1 MDQINENQI
10 KEAYITLPK
19 GYIANGV
26 HAGLKPNGN
35 PDLAFIASKTPANV
49 AGVYTSNLV
58 KGHSLT
64 RSISI
69 IRSQKTVR
77 GIVINSGNANACVG
91 EDGEKDAE
99 EMAKCAASVIGAESK
114 DILTAS
120 TGVIGSRLPLDKLTA
135 AIPDLVKN
143 ASSSEECGHLAER
156 AIMTTDTQPKEV
168 AATDIVFGTEI
179 TLAGIAKGSGMIHP
193 NLATMI
199 SVFTTDAN
207 ISQDVLQSMISA
219 NVKDTYNRVSVD
231 GDTSVCDMVV
241 ILANGATETPE
252 IKAGSEEYDVFKEA
266 FHALCIDLAKMIA
279 SDGEGAS
286 KLVEVEVN
294 GAKTA
299 NDAYLCVL
307 SICRSPLCKTAIF
320 GQDANCGRFITALGY
335 SGADIDPNK
344 ISMFLSGLP
353 VYEKGVALPFDEDVA
368 KEKLSEHDILIRIE
382 LNDGEY
388 NDRMW
393 TCDFTYDYVKIN
405 ASYRS

>member
-1 MDQINENQI
+1 
-10 KEAYITLPK
+10 
-19 GYIANGV
+19 
-26 HAGLKPNGN
+26 
-35 PDLAFIASKTPANV
+35 
-49 AGVYTSNLV
+49 
-58 KGHSLT
+58 
-64 RSISI
+64 
-69 IRSQKTVR
+69 
-77 GIVINSGNANACVG
+77 
-91 EDGEKDAE
+91 
-99 EMAKCAASVIGAESK
+99 
-114 DILTAS
+114 
-120 TGVIGSRLPLDKLTA
+120 
-135 AIPDLVKN
+135 
-143 ASSSEECGHLAER
+143 
-156 AIMTTDTQPKEV
+156 MTTDTQPKEV
-168 AATDIVFGTEI
+168 AATVSIFGKEI
-179 TLAGIAKGSGMIHP
+179 TIAAIAKGSGMIHP

-207 ISQDVLQSMISA
+207 ISQAVLQEMISD

-241 ILANGATETPE
+241 IFANGASETPE
-252 IKAGSEEYDVFKEA
+252 IKKGSEEYDTFKEA
-266 FHALCIDLAKMIA
+266 FHALCFDLAKMIA

-286 KLVEVEVN
+286 KLVEVEVV
-294 GAKTA
+294 GAKTP

-335 SGADIDPNK
+335 SGADIDPDK

>member
-1 MDQINENQI
+1 MEIEN
-10 KEAYITLPK
+10 AYITIPQ
-19 GYIANGV
+19 GFIANGV

-35 PDLAFIASKTPANV
+35 PDLAYIGSDRPAHI

-69 IRSQKTVR
+69 IRSRDTVR
-77 GIVINSGNANACVG
+77 GILINSGNANACVG
-91 EDGEKDAE
+91 EMGEQDATT
-99 EMAKCAASVIGAESK
+99 MATTAAEILKVSPDE
-114 DILTAS
+114 ILTAS
-120 TGVIGSRLPLDKLTA
+120 TGVIGSRLPLDLITS
-135 AIPDLVKN
+135 AIPGLLEK
-143 ASSSEECGHLAER
+143 AGSSEECGHLAER

-168 AATDIVFGTEI
+168 AATVSLFGKEI
-179 TLAGIAKGSGMIHP
+179 TLAAIAKGSGMIHP

-207 ISQDVLQSMISA
+207 ISQEVLQSMISA

-241 ILANGATETPE
+241 IMANGASETPE
-252 IKAGSEEYDVFKEA
+252 ITADSEEYEIFKEA
-266 FHALCIDLAKMIA
+266 FHALCFDLAKMIA

-299 NDAYLCVL
+299 KDAYLCVL
-307 SICRSPLCKTAIF
+307 AICRSPLCKTAIF

-344 ISMFLSGLP
+344 ISMFLSELP
-353 VYEKGVALPFDEDVA
+353 VYENGVALPFDEDVA

-382 LNDGEY
+382 LNDGEF

>member
-1 MDQINENQI
+1 MEIEN
-10 KEAYITLPK
+10 AYITLPK
-19 GYIANGV
+19 GFIANGV

-35 PDLAFIASKTPANV
+35 PDLSFIGSDRPAYV
-49 AGVYTSNLV
+49 AGVYTRNLV

-69 IRSQKTVR
+69 IKSREQVR

-91 EDGEKDAE
+91 TEGENDATAMASAVASEFGVTSE
-99 EMAKCAASVIGAESK
+99 E
-114 DILTAS
+114 ILTAS
-120 TGVIGSRLPLDKLTA
+120 TGVIGSRLPLDKITE
-135 AIPDLVKN
+135 AIPALVKN
-143 ASSSEECGHLAER
+143 ATSSEACGHLAER

-168 AATDIVFGTEI
+168 AATVSIFGKEI
-179 TLAGIAKGSGMIHP
+179 TIAAIAKGSGMIHP

-207 ISQDVLQSMISA
+207 IPQNVLQSMISE

-241 ILANGATETPE
+241 ILANGASETPVIE
-252 IKAGSEEYDVFKEA
+252 MDSEEYITFKEA
-266 FHALCIDLAKMIA
+266 FHALCFDLAKMIA

-294 GAKTA
+294 GAKTP

-335 SGADIDPNK
+335 SGADIDPDK

-353 VYEKGVALPFDEDVA
+353 VYENGVALPFDEDVA

>member
-1 MDQINENQI
+1 MDIEN
-10 KEAYITLPK
+10 AYITLPK
-19 GYIANGV
+19 GFIANGV

-35 PDLAFIASKTPANV
+35 PDLAYIGSDRPAQI

-64 RSISI
+64 RSISLI
-69 IRSQKTVR
+69 KSRDSVR
-77 GIVINSGNANACVG
+77 GILINSGNANACVG
-91 EDGEKDAE
+91 ADGVNDATAMAEK
-99 EMAKCAASVIGAESK
+99 AASLLGVSADE
-114 DILTAS
+114 ILTAS

-135 AIPDLVKN
+135 AIPGLIEN
-143 ASSSEECGHLAER
+143 SSSSEECGHLAER

-168 AATDIVFGTEI
+168 AATVSIFGKEI
-179 TLAGIAKGSGMIHP
+179 TIAAIAKGSGMIHP

-207 ISQDVLQSMISA
+207 ISQDVLQEMISN

-241 ILANGATETPE
+241 IFANGASETPE
-252 IKAGSEEYDVFKEA
+252 IKKGTEEYDTFKEA
-266 FHALCIDLAKMIA
+266 FHALCFDLAKMIA

-286 KLVEVEVN
+286 KLVEVEVV
-294 GAKTA
+294 GAKTP

-307 SICRSPLCKTAIF
+307 AICRSPLCKTAIF

-335 SGADIDPNK
+335 SGADIDPDK

>member
-1 MDQINENQI
+1 MEITN
-10 KEAYITLPK
+10 AYITLPK
-19 GYIANGV
+19 GFIANGV
-26 HAGLKPNGN
+26 SCGLKPNGN
-35 PDLAFIASKTPANV
+35 PDLAFIGSLTPAKV

-69 IRSQKTVR
+69 IRSQETVS
-77 GIVINSGNANACVG
+77 GIIINSGNANACVG
-91 EDGEKDAE
+91 AEGESDAE
-99 EMAKCAASVIGAESK
+99 AMASAVASILNTESNM
-114 DILTAS
+114 ILTAS
-120 TGVIGSRLPLDKLTA
+120 TGVIGTRLPLDKITS
-135 AIPDLVKN
+135 AIPSLVNN

-168 AATDIVFGTEI
+168 AATVSIFGKEI
-179 TLAGIAKGSGMIHP
+179 TISAIAKGSGMIHP

-207 ISQDVLQSMISA
+207 IGQSALQSMISS
-219 NVKDTYNRVSVD
+219 NVKDTYNRVTVD

-241 ILANGATETPE
+241 IMANGASETPE
-252 IKAGSEEYDVFKEA
+252 IKEGTEEYDVFKEA
-266 FHALCIDLAKMIA
+266 FHSLCFDLAKMIA

-286 KLVEVEVN
+286 KLVEVVVN

-307 SICRSPLCKTAIF
+307 AICRSPLCKTAIF

-335 SGADIDPNK
+335 SGADIDPDK
-344 ISMFLSGLP
+344 ISMSLSGLA
-353 VYEKGVALPFDEDVA
+353 VYENGVALPFDEDVA
-368 KEKLSEHDILIRIE
+368 KEKLSEHDILIQIE

-388 NDRMW
+388 SDRMW

>member
-1 MDQINENQI
+1 MDIEN
-10 KEAYITLPK
+10 AYITLPS
-19 GYIANGV
+19 GFIANGV

-35 PDLAFIASKTPANV
+35 PDLAYIGSDRPANV

-64 RSISI
+64 RSISLI
-69 IRSQKTVR
+69 KSRETVR
-77 GIVINSGNANACVG
+77 GIIINSGNANACVG
-91 EDGEKDAE
+91 EAGERDASA
-99 EMAKCAASVIGAESK
+99 MAEKAASLLGVSADE
-114 DILTAS
+114 ILTAS
-120 TGVIGSRLPLDKLTA
+120 TGVIGSRLPLDKITSAMPGL
-135 AIPDLVKN
+135 IGN

-168 AATDIVFGTEI
+168 AATVSIFGKEI
-179 TLAGIAKGSGMIHP
+179 TIAAIAKGSGMIHP

-207 ISQDVLQSMISA
+207 IKQDVLQSMISD

-241 ILANGATETPE
+241 IMANGASETPE
-252 IKAGSEEYDVFKEA
+252 ITMGSEEYETFKDA
-266 FHALCIDLAKMIA
+266 F
-279 SDGEGAS
+279 
-286 KLVEVEVN
+286 
-294 GAKTA
+294 
-299 NDAYLCVL
+299 LCVL
-307 SICRSPLCKTAIF
+307 AICRSPLCKTAIF

-335 SGADIDPNK
+335 SGADIDPDK

-368 KEKLSEHDILIRIE
+368 KEKLSEHDILIRVE

>member
-1 MDQINENQI
+1 MEIEN
-10 KEAYITLPK
+10 AYITLPQ
-19 GYIANGV
+19 GFIANGV

-35 PDLAFIASKTPANV
+35 PDLAYIGSKTPANV

-69 IRSQKTVR
+69 IRSQEQVR
-77 GIVINSGNANACVG
+77 GIIINSGNANACVG

-99 EMAKCAASVIGAESK
+99 AMASSVAGLIGTEPNM
-114 DILTAS
+114 ILTAS
-120 TGVIGSRLPLDKLTA
+120 TGVIGSRLPLDKITS
-135 AIPDLVKN
+135 AIPGLIEN
-143 ASSSEECGHLAER
+143 ASSSEDCGHLAER

-168 AATDIVFGTEI
+168 AAAVSLFGKELTI
-179 TLAGIAKGSGMIHP
+179 AAIAKGSGMIHP

-207 ISQDVLQSMISA
+207 ISQKALQSMISA

-241 ILANGATETPE
+241 IMANGASETPE
-252 IKAGSEEYDVFKEA
+252 IVEGTEEYEVFKEA
-266 FHALCIDLAKMIA
+266 FHALCFDLAKMIA

-286 KLVEVEVN
+286 KLVEVVVN
-294 GAKTA
+294 GAKTP
-299 NDAYLCVL
+299 NDAHLCVL

-335 SGADIDPNK
+335 SGADIDPDK
-344 ISMFLSGLP
+344 ISMSLSGLP
-353 VYEKGVALPFDEDVA
+353 VYENGVALPFDEEVA
-368 KEKLSEHDILIRIE
+368 KEKLSEHDILIQIE

-388 NDRMW
+388 SDRMW

>member
-1 MDQINENQI
+1 MDIEN
-10 KEAYITLPK
+10 AYITLPK
-19 GYIANGV
+19 GFVANGV

-35 PDLAFIASKTPANV
+35 PDLGFIASDRPASV
-49 AGVYTSNLV
+49 AGVYTRNLV

-69 IRSQKTVR
+69 INKKETVR
-77 GIVINSGNANACVG
+77 GIIINSGNANACVG
-91 EDGEKDAE
+91 EIGEEDASS
-99 EMAKCAASVIGAESK
+99 MASAVAKELNVDAD

-120 TGVIGSRLPLDKLTA
+120 TGVIGSRLPLDKIIA
-135 AIPDLVKN
+135 AIPGLVNN
-143 ASSSEECGHLAER
+143 ASSSEETGHLAER

-168 AATDIVFGTEI
+168 AATVSIFGKEI
-179 TLAGIAKGSGMIHP
+179 TIAAIAKGSGMIHP

-207 ISQDVLQSMISA
+207 IKQDVLQSMISD

-241 ILANGATETPE
+241 IMANGASETPE
-252 IKAGSEEYDVFKEA
+252 ITMGSEEYETFKEA
-266 FHALCIDLAKMIA
+266 FHALCFDLAKMIA

-286 KLVEVEVN
+286 KLVEVEVV

-299 NDAYLCVL
+299 QDAYLCVL
-307 SICRSPLCKTAIF
+307 AICRSPLCKTAIF

-335 SGADIDPNK
+335 SGADIDPDK

-353 VYEKGVALPFDEDVA
+353 VYENTISSSV
-368 KEKLSEHDILIRIE
+368 S
-382 LNDGEY
+382 N
-388 NDRMW
+388 
-393 TCDFTYDYVKIN
+393 
-405 ASYRS
+405 

>member
-1 MDQINENQI
+1 MEIEN
-10 KEAYITLPK
+10 AYITIPQ
-19 GYIANGV
+19 GFIANGV

-35 PDLAFIASKTPANV
+35 PDLAYIGSDRPAHI

-69 IRSQKTVR
+69 IRSRDTVR
-77 GIVINSGNANACVG
+77 GILINSGNANACVG
-91 EDGEKDAE
+91 EMGEQDATT
-99 EMAKCAASVIGAESK
+99 MATTAAEILKVSPDE
-114 DILTAS
+114 ILTAS
-120 TGVIGSRLPLDKLTA
+120 TGVIGSRLPLDLITS
-135 AIPDLVKN
+135 AIPGLLEK
-143 ASSSEECGHLAER
+143 AGSSEECGHLAER

-168 AATDIVFGTEI
+168 AATVSLFGKEI
-179 TLAGIAKGSGMIHP
+179 TLAAIAKGSGMIHP

-207 ISQDVLQSMISA
+207 ISQEVLQSMISD

-241 ILANGATETPE
+241 IMANGASETPE
-252 IKAGSEEYDVFKEA
+252 ITAGSEEYEIFKEA
-266 FHALCIDLAKMIA
+266 FHALCFDLAKMIA

-299 NDAYLCVL
+299 KDAYLCVL
-307 SICRSPLCKTAIF
+307 AICRSPLCKTAIF

-344 ISMFLSGLP
+344 ISMFLSELP
-353 VYEKGVALPFDEDVA
+353 VYENGVALPFDEDIA

>member
-1 MDQINENQI
+1 MEIEN
-10 KEAYITLPK
+10 AYITIPQ
-19 GYIANGV
+19 GFIANGV

-35 PDLAFIASKTPANV
+35 PDLAYIGSDRPAHI

-69 IRSQKTVR
+69 IRSRDTVR
-77 GIVINSGNANACVG
+77 GILINSGNANACVG
-91 EDGEKDAE
+91 EMGEQDATT
-99 EMAKCAASVIGAESK
+99 MATTAAEILKVSPDE
-114 DILTAS
+114 ILTAS
-120 TGVIGSRLPLDKLTA
+120 TGVIGSRLPLELITS
-135 AIPDLVKN
+135 AIPGLLEK
-143 ASSSEECGHLAER
+143 AGSSEECGHLAER

-168 AATDIVFGTEI
+168 AATVSLFGKEI
-179 TLAGIAKGSGMIHP
+179 TLAAIAKGSGMIHP

-207 ISQDVLQSMISA
+207 ISQEVLQSMISD

-241 ILANGATETPE
+241 IMANGASETPE
-252 IKAGSEEYDVFKEA
+252 ITAGSEEYEIFKEA
-266 FHALCIDLAKMIA
+266 FHALCFDLAKMIA

-299 NDAYLCVL
+299 KDAYLCVL
-307 SICRSPLCKTAIF
+307 AICRSPLCKTAIF

-344 ISMFLSGLP
+344 ISMFLSELP
-353 VYEKGVALPFDEDVA
+353 VYENGVALPFDEDIA

>member
-1 MDQINENQI
+1 MDIEN
-10 KEAYITLPK
+10 AYITLPK
-19 GYIANGV
+19 GFIANGV

-35 PDLAFIASKTPANV
+35 PDLAYIGSDRPAQI

-64 RSISI
+64 RSISLI
-69 IRSQKTVR
+69 KSRDSVR
-77 GIVINSGNANACVG
+77 GILINSGNANACVG
-91 EDGEKDAE
+91 ADGENDATA
-99 EMAKCAASVIGAESK
+99 MAEKAASLLGVSADE
-114 DILTAS
+114 ILTAS

-135 AIPDLVKN
+135 AIPGLIEN
-143 ASSSEECGHLAER
+143 ASSAEECGHLAER

-168 AATDIVFGTEI
+168 AATVSIFGKEI
-179 TLAGIAKGSGMIHP
+179 TIAAIAKGSGMIHP

-207 ISQDVLQSMISA
+207 ISQDVLQEMISN

-241 ILANGATETPE
+241 IFANGASETPE
-252 IKAGSEEYDVFKEA
+252 IKKGTEEYDTFKEA
-266 FHALCIDLAKMIA
+266 FHALCFDLAKMIA
-279 SDGEGAS
+279 S
-286 KLVEVEVN
+286 
-294 GAKTA
+294 

-307 SICRSPLCKTAIF
+307 AICRSPLCKTAIF

-335 SGADIDPNK
+335 SGADIDPDK

>member
-1 MDQINENQI
+1 MEIEN
-10 KEAYITLPK
+10 AYITLPQ
-19 GYIANGV
+19 GFIANGV

-35 PDLAFIASKTPANV
+35 PDLAYIGSKTPANV

-69 IRSQKTVR
+69 IRSQEQVR
-77 GIVINSGNANACVG
+77 GIIINSGNANACVG

-99 EMAKCAASVIGAESK
+99 AMASSVAGLIGTEPNM
-114 DILTAS
+114 ILTAS
-120 TGVIGSRLPLDKLTA
+120 TGVIGSRLPLDKITS
-135 AIPDLVKN
+135 AIPGLIEN
-143 ASSSEECGHLAER
+143 ASSSEDCGHLAER

-168 AATDIVFGTEI
+168 AATVSLFGKELTI
-179 TLAGIAKGSGMIHP
+179 AAIAKGSGMIHP

-207 ISQDVLQSMISA
+207 ISQKALQSMISA

-241 ILANGATETPE
+241 IMANGASETPE
-252 IKAGSEEYDVFKEA
+252 IVEGTEEYEVFKEA
-266 FHALCIDLAKMIA
+266 FHALCFDLAKMIA

-286 KLVEVEVN
+286 KLVEVVVN
-294 GAKTA
+294 GAKTP

-335 SGADIDPNK
+335 SGADIDPDK
-344 ISMFLSGLP
+344 ISMSLSGLP
-353 VYEKGVALPFDEDVA
+353 VYQNGVALPFDEEIA
-368 KEKLSEHDILIRIE
+368 KEKLSEHDILIQIE
-382 LNDGEY
+382 LNDGDY
-388 NDRMW
+388 SDRMW

>member
-1 MDQINENQI
+1 MDIEN
-10 KEAYITLPK
+10 AYITIPQ
-19 GYIANGV
+19 GFIANGV

-35 PDLAFIASKTPANV
+35 PDLAYIGSDRPAHV

-69 IRSQKTVR
+69 IKSRDTVR
-77 GIVINSGNANACVG
+77 GILINSGNANACVG
-91 EDGEKDAE
+91 AMGEQDAT
-99 EMAKCAASVIGAESK
+99 EMASKAADILQVSPDE
-114 DILTAS
+114 ILTAS
-120 TGVIGSRLPLDKLTA
+120 TGVIGSRLPLEQITD
-135 AIPDLVKN
+135 AIPELLAN
-143 ASSSEECGHLAER
+143 ASSSEACGHLAER

-168 AATDIVFGTEI
+168 AATVSLFGKEI
-179 TLAGIAKGSGMIHP
+179 TLAAIAKGSGMIHP

-207 ISQDVLQSMISA
+207 ISQEVLQSMISD

-241 ILANGATETPE
+241 IMANGASVTPE
-252 IKAGSEEYDVFKEA
+252 IKAGTEEYNIFKEA
-266 FHALCIDLAKMIA
+266 FHALCFDLAKMIA

-299 NDAYLCVL
+299 KDAYLCVL

-344 ISMFLSGLP
+344 ISMFLSELP
-353 VYEKGVALPFDEDVA
+353 VYENGVALPFDEEVA

>member
-1 MDQINENQI
+1 MDIEN
-10 KEAYITLPK
+10 AYITLPQ
-19 GYIANGV
+19 GFIANGV

-35 PDLAFIASKTPANV
+35 PDLAYIGSDRPASV

-64 RSISI
+64 RSIALIKQRES
-69 IRSQKTVR
+69 VR
-77 GIVINSGNANACVG
+77 GILINSGNANACVG
-91 EDGEKDAE
+91 QDGENDAT
-99 EMAKCAASVIGAESK
+99 EMAKAAALELGISAEE
-114 DILTAS
+114 ILTAS
-120 TGVIGSRLPLDKLTA
+120 TGVIGSRLPLKKICS
-135 AIPDLVKN
+135 AIPGLLKN

-168 AATDIVFGTEI
+168 AATVSIFGKEI
-179 TLAGIAKGSGMIHP
+179 TIAAIAKGSGMIHP

-207 ISQDVLQSMISA
+207 ISQDVLQSMISD

-241 ILANGATETPE
+241 ILANGASETPE
-252 IKAGSEEYDVFKEA
+252 IKKDTEEYETFKEA
-266 FHALCIDLAKMIA
+266 FHALCFDLAKMIA

-286 KLVEVEVN
+286 KLVEVEVV
-294 GAKTA
+294 GAKTEK
-299 NDAYLCVL
+299 DAYLCVL
-307 SICRSPLCKTAIF
+307 AICRSPLCKTAIF

-335 SGADIDPNK
+335 SGADIDPDK

-368 KEKLSEHDILIRIE
+368 KEKLSEHDILIRVE

-388 NDRMW
+388 CDRMW

>member
-1 MDQINENQI
+1 MEISN
-10 KEAYITLPK
+10 AYITLPS
-19 GYIANGV
+19 GFIANGV

-35 PDLAFIASKTPANV
+35 PDLAFIASKVPANV

-64 RSISI
+64 RSISLI
-69 IRSQKTVR
+69 KNNKTVR

-91 EDGEKDAE
+91 EAGEKDAE
-99 EMAKCAASVIGAESK
+99 AMAACAAEVFGCGSDE
-114 DILTAS
+114 ILTAS
-120 TGVIGSRLPLDKLTA
+120 TGVIGSRLPLDKLTS
-135 AIPDLVKN
+135 AIPGLVKG
-143 ASSSEECGHLAER
+143 ASDSEECGHLAER

-168 AATDIVFGTEI
+168 AATVSIFGKEI
-179 TLAGIAKGSGMIHP
+179 TISAIAKGSGMIHP

-207 ISQDVLQSMISA
+207 IGNQALQSMISA

-241 ILANGATETPE
+241 IMANGASETPE
-252 IKAGSEEYDVFKEA
+252 IKEGSEEYQTFKDA
-266 FHALCIDLAKMIA
+266 FHALCFDLAKMIA

-307 SICRSPLCKTAIF
+307 AVCRSPLCKTAIF

-344 ISMFLSGLP
+344 INMWLNGLA
-353 VYEKGVALPFDEDVA
+353 VYQNGVALPFDEDVA
-368 KEKLSEHDILIRIE
+368 KEKLAEHDILIKID

>member
-1 MDQINENQI
+1 MEIEN
-10 KEAYITLPK
+10 AYITIPQ
-19 GYIANGV
+19 GFIANGV

-35 PDLAFIASKTPANV
+35 PDLAYIGSDRPAHI

-69 IRSQKTVR
+69 IRSRDTVR
-77 GIVINSGNANACVG
+77 GILINSGNANACVG
-91 EDGEKDAE
+91 EMGEQDATT
-99 EMAKCAASVIGAESK
+99 MATTAAEILKVSPDE
-114 DILTAS
+114 ILTAS
-120 TGVIGSRLPLDKLTA
+120 TGVIGSRLPLDLITS
-135 AIPDLVKN
+135 AIPGLLEK
-143 ASSSEECGHLAER
+143 AGSSEECGHLAEH

-168 AATDIVFGTEI
+168 AATVSLFGKEI
-179 TLAGIAKGSGMIHP
+179 TLAAIAKGSGMIHP

-207 ISQDVLQSMISA
+207 ISQEVLQSMISD

-241 ILANGATETPE
+241 IMANGASETPE
-252 IKAGSEEYDVFKEA
+252 ITAGSEEYEIFKEA
-266 FHALCIDLAKMIA
+266 FHALCFDLAKMIA

-299 NDAYLCVL
+299 KDAYLCVL
-307 SICRSPLCKTAIF
+307 AICRSPLCKTAIF

-344 ISMFLSGLP
+344 ISMFLSELP
-353 VYEKGVALPFDEDVA
+353 VYENGVALPFDEDIA

>member
-1 MDQINENQI
+1 MFMEIEN
-10 KEAYITLPK
+10 AYITLPQ
-19 GYIANGV
+19 GFIANGV

-35 PDLAFIASKTPANV
+35 PDLALIASDRPAHV

-69 IRSQKTVR
+69 IKSRDTVR
-77 GIVINSGNANACVG
+77 GIIINSGNANACVG
-91 EDGEKDAE
+91 EKGESD
-99 EMAKCAASVIGAESK
+99 ASVMAESVAK
-114 DILTAS
+114 ELLTDPEEILTAS
-120 TGVIGSRLPLDKLTA
+120 TGVIGSRLPLEKITA
-135 AIPDLVKN
+135 SIPGLVKN

-168 AATDIVFGTEI
+168 AATVSIFGKEI
-179 TLAGIAKGSGMIHP
+179 TIAAIAKGSGMIHP

-207 ISQDVLQSMISA
+207 ISQDVLQSMISD

-241 ILANGATETPE
+241 ILANGASGTPE
-252 IKAGSEEYDVFKEA
+252 ITKDSEEYNVFKEA
-266 FHALCIDLAKMIA
+266 FHALCFDLARMIA

-286 KLVEVEVN
+286 KLVEVEVL

-307 SICRSPLCKTAIF
+307 AICRSPLCKTAIF

-335 SGADIDPNK
+335 SGADIDPDK
-344 ISMFLSGLP
+344 INMSLCGLP
-353 VYEKGVALPFDEDVA
+353 VYQNGVALPFDEDIA
-368 KEKLSEHDILIRIE
+368 KEKLSQYDILITIE